1 MFWIPPKPSNTF
13 YISYIFGTSDHFGHF
28 RDYSRLLGKR
38 RLSRCMSHILFF
50 LVSEPKII
58 HNELYFLSLR
68 EKVYSVCQ
76 ENEHVSASD
85 KEKKEK
91 KENS

>member
-1 MFWIPPKPSNTF
+1 
-13 YISYIFGTSDHFGHF
+13 
-28 RDYSRLLGKR
+28 
-38 RLSRCMSHILFF
+38 MSPILFF
-50 LVSEPKII
+50 LVSEPKVI
-58 HNELYFLSLR
+58 HNELYLLSLR